1 MIKIQLK
8 RSFVIEFDKTSLK
21 DLSSEEIHISVQA
34 NDEKS
39 CFRLFERALEK
50 R

>member
-1 MIKIQLK
+1 MQLK
-8 RSFVIEFDKTSLK
+8 RSFVIEFDKTAVK
-21 DLSSEEIHISVQA
+21 DLTSEEIHISVQA

-39 CFRLFERALEK
+39 CFRLFERVLEK